1 MMKDNITKIKTYI
14 GFAIKSR
21 KIKFGVDDILKLKN
35 VNLIMVSESLSD
47 SGMKKLEGFA
57 ERKSIELVKF
67 SENDFLELIQN
78 VNIKAFAILDENM
91 AVAIKKNLTNF

>member
-1 MMKDNITKIKTYI
+1 MKINLSKIKTYI

-35 VNLIMVSESLSD
+35 ASLIIVSDSLAE

-57 ERKSIELVKF
+57 ERKSIELIKF
-67 SENDFLELIQN
+67 NESDFLELIQN
-78 VNIKAFAILDENM
+78 ISIKATAILDENL
-91 AVAIKKNLTNF
+91 AEAIKKNLTNI

>member
-1 MMKDNITKIKTYI
+1 MKTNLTKIKTYV

-35 VNLIMVSESLSD
+35 AKLIIISEALAE

-57 ERKSIELVKF
+57 EKKSIELVKF
-67 SENDFLELIQN
+67 SENDFLEIIQN
-78 VNIKAFAILDENM
+78 ISIKAIAILDENM
-91 AVAIKKNLTNF
+91 AEAIKKNLTSI

>member
-1 MMKDNITKIKTYI
+1 MINNFGKIKTYI

-35 VNLIMVSESLSD
+35 AELIIVSDSLSE

-57 ERKSIELVKF
+57 ERKSI
-67 SENDFLELIQN
+67 
-78 VNIKAFAILDENM
+78 
-91 AVAIKKNLTNF
+91 